1 MAYNAISGTLIAAQN
16 YVPASGSIVAN
27 VVSGNLSTSDGA
39 SIINVPRVSNATN
52 NSILTNVGG
61 DANTLT
67 CESNLTFDGSTLNI
81 TGHLTASIGLSASF
95 LYGDGRYLTNVTGSG
110 GNASGQG
117 PSGSVQFHTSNGT
130 ISGSADLVFR
140 NDVLRVGGGIKLERR
155 SINDDYTITTLDY
168 FVGTDTNPGAVQLT
182 LPSAASVMSGQTFV
196 VKDEGGAGA
205 SNHITIA
212 ASGGD
217 TIDGANSV
225 VLKSPYASVQLYCN
239 GANKYFIY

>member
-1 MAYNAISGTLIAAQN
+1 MAYNNLSGTVFL
-16 YVPASGSIVAN
+16 PDRLTTRLSLTSGSII
-27 VVSGNLSTSDGA
+27 SGNLDYSDGA
-39 SIINVPRVSNATN
+39 NITNVPRVSNATN

-67 CESNLTFDGSTLNI
+67 CESNLKFDGTTLNV

-130 ISGSADLVFR
+130 ISGSSALVFR
-140 NDVLRVGGGIKLERR
+140 NDVFRVAGGIKLKRTTV
-155 SINDDYTITTLDY
+155 SDNYTVTTLDY
-168 FVGTDTNPGAVQLT
+168 FVGADSSAGALSLT

-196 VKDEGGAGA
+196 VKDEGGAAG
-205 SNHITIA
+205 SKPITIA

-217 TIDGANSV
+217 TIDGSNSV
-225 VLKSPYASVQLYCN
+225 VLRSPYASIQLYCN
-239 GANKYFIY
+239 GSNKYFIY